1 MKRYISLCDPISPE
15 INPQPHQRR
24 IHNHRLRPRSQSG
37 HIPQNIVDSNP
48 SDTNLILQMA
58 PKNKALAQKL
68 ATLRLP
74 LAPLVPLPSGSPH
87 SSFPRTLLAYHLLTE
102 EELDSIA
109 HHYHQSTPGFWTNQ
123 YPENMNWDKGFLN
136 ASKVTSASEA
146 AQGLRRVS
154 LPVPAS
160 GPADMSVE
168 GGAAAEKAWWTDILA
183 SRGHSSSTSAAD
195 IDTDDVAVS
204 PRTTSPTS
212 SATRARTRRWSATQ
226 MSTTDR
232 VAIKRRKVGKF
243 IGLVGMQTPIE
254 EVEGRI
260 RWCLERAIR
269 VAREESRGMQERE
282 LAGRKA

>member
-1 MKRYISLCDPISPE
+1 
-15 INPQPHQRR
+15 
-24 IHNHRLRPRSQSG
+24 
-37 HIPQNIVDSNP
+37 
-48 SDTNLILQMA
+48 MA
-58 PKNKALAQKL
+58 PKNEALAQKL

-87 SSFPRTLLAYHLLTE
+87 AAFPRTLLAYHLLTE

-136 ASKVTSASEA
+136 ASKETSVSEA
-146 AQGLRRVS
+146 ALGLRRVS
-154 LPVPAS
+154 LPISAS
-160 GPADMSVE
+160 GPADMSVQ
-168 GGAAAEKAWWTDILA
+168 GVAAAEEAWWTALLESQDT
-183 SRGHSSSTSAAD
+183 STAAVTGD
-195 IDTDDVAVS
+195 EAIS
-204 PRTTSPTS
+204 PRTTSPAVSTL
-212 SATRARTRRWSATQ
+212 TRTRRWSTTQ
-226 MSTTDR
+226 MSTADR

-269 VAREESRGMQERE
+269 VAREESRGLQERD
-282 LAGRKA
+282 LAGRKV